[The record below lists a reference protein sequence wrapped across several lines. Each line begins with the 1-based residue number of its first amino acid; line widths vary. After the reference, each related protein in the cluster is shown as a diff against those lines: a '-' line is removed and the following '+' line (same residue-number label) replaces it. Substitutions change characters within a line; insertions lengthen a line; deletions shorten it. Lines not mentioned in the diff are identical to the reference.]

1 MTHIVAAAT
10 IAEQQDFRGLWIVN
24 PAVSEPPKLNAGTS
38 KFRSI
43 MARANRQVSDVAGHI
58 IESMRDG
65 HAIGGRA
72 KIMVIDL
79 DWLLCV
85 EFAIAIKI
93 TD

>member
-1 MTHIVAAAT
+1 
-10 IAEQQDFRGLWIVN
+10 
-24 PAVSEPPKLNAGTS
+24 
-38 KFRSI
+38 
-43 MARANRQVSDVAGHI
+43 
-58 IESMRDG
+58 MRDG

-85 EFAIAIKI
+85 ELAIAIKI